1 MNSLVISLQVIT
13 ALGIFNVWFIRS
25 GAKTRWRGGE
35 ARNMKEEFG
44 VYGLKPPVMI
54 VAGGAKILCAIGLIT
69 GIWQPSIVVPSSV
82 TLALLMVAAIAFHI
96 KVRDPLPKSLPAL
109 TMLVLCLA
117 ITITAALRA

>member
-1 MNSLVISLQVIT
+1 
-13 ALGIFNVWFIRS
+13 
-25 GAKTRWRGGE
+25 
-35 ARNMKEEFG
+35 
-44 VYGLKPPVMI
+44 MI

-69 GIWQPSIVVPSSV
+69 GIWQPSFVVPSSV
-82 TLALLMVAAIAFHI
+82 TLALLMVVAIAFHI